1 MRFMLARRNALSFT
15 ASGTISRHMGL
26 HHNFDDTKIHFF
38 ALENVP
44 PNERGGD
51 NDMILLQH
59 EALWISD
66 LAALRP
72 PGLNDTLTFKPFL

>member
-1 MRFMLARRNALSFT
+1 M
-15 ASGTISRHMGL
+15 
-26 HHNFDDTKIHFF
+26 HFF